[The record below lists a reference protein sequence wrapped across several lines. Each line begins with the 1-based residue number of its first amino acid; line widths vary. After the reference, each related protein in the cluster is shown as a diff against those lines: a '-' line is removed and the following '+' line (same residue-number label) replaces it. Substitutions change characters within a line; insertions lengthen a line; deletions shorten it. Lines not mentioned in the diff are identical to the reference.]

1 MTALLRMAS
10 IEKSFFGVHV
20 LKNVNFDLDYGEVH
34 VLLGENGAGKSTL
47 MKILSGAY
55 RLDAGEIAFDG
66 QPIDLSN
73 YSPRSAEDL
82 GIVTV
87 YQNFHLIPDLTVAEN
102 LSLNDFVHGRG
113 FIRWREVSA
122 HARAVL
128 DHINFDIDLRKKV
141 RDLPVSQKQ
150 MLEIAN
156 ALSKNAK
163 LLVMDEPT
171 AALSSTEVEI
181 LFSTIEDIKARG
193 IGIIYISHKLEEV
206 KRIGDRITIL
216 RDGTNVASMAA
227 ADANLDQI
235 IRLMIGKEASKA
247 LASRTGQP
255 AHAELYRLENLTNAN
270 FERAINLRVNKGE
283 ILGVTGLVGAGKT
296 ELAQAIFG
304 IDPWR
309 TGAAYWNNRPV
320 DYRSPRQAIKLGM
333 GFLPED
339 RDADGL
345 CLNMGVKENLS
356 LVQLAKL
363 RSFFF
368 SVASERRTAKALI
381 SAINIK
387 TAGLSQQVKYLS
399 GGNKQKVVFGKWLGA
414 KCQLLI
420 LDEPTIG
427 IDVGAR
433 REVYDLIREFV
444 SEEGHAVIFIS
455 SDMVEILDVADRIL
469 VLSEGQIVADLD
481 PDLTTQ
487 QMIMALAL
495 RAVEAKSEDE
505 DATDGDIT

>member
-1 MTALLRMAS
+1 MAKLLRMS
-10 IEKSFFGVHV
+10 GVEKSFFGVRV
-20 LKNVNFDLDYGEVH
+20 LKGVDLDLDYGEVH

-55 RLDAGEIAFDG
+55 TLDAGEITFD
-66 QPIDLSN
+66 QQTIDLST
-73 YSPRSAEDL
+73 YSPRTAEDL

-102 LSLNDFVHGRG
+102 LSLNNFVHERG
-113 FIRWREVSA
+113 LIRWREVFA

-128 DHINFDIDLRKKV
+128 DHVNFEIDLRAKV

-171 AALSSTEVEI
+171 AALSGKEVEI
-181 LFSTIEDIKARG
+181 LFDTIKDIKTRG

-206 KRIGDRITIL
+206 KRIGDRITVL
-216 RDGTNVASMAA
+216 RDGANVATLD
-227 ADANLDQI
+227 ADEADLNQVI
-235 IRLMIGKEASKA
+235 NLMIGKEVRADRDGRISQQV
-247 LASRTGQP
+247 G
-255 AHAELYRLENLTNAN
+255 AELFRVERLSNNSLPTAVNLS
-270 FERAINLRVNKGE
+270 VHKGE
-283 ILGVTGLVGAGKT
+283 ILGITGLVGSGKT
-296 ELAQAIFG
+296 ELAQALFG
-304 IDPWR
+304 VDPWT
-309 TGAAYWNNRPV
+309 TGVAYLDGRPV
-320 DYRSPRQAIKLGM
+320 KYQSPRRAIKLGM

-368 SVASERRTAKALI
+368 SVANERRAANQVVD
-381 SAINIK
+381 AIAIK

-399 GGNKQKVVFGKWLGA
+399 GGNKQKVVLGKWLGA
-414 KCQLLI
+414 NCRLLI

-433 REVYDLIREFV
+433 
-444 SEEGHAVIFIS
+444 
-455 SDMVEILDVADRIL
+455 
-469 VLSEGQIVADLD
+469 
-481 PDLTTQ
+481 
-487 QMIMALAL
+487 
-495 RAVEAKSEDE
+495 
-505 DATDGDIT
+505 